1 MVRPFLLVTLCAVG
15 LASTPA
21 LAKELEVTA
30 RASVAIPPQDPASPS
45 PIDPQALRAQAFRAA
60 RLKAVKTA
68 IDKVLG
74 PDATRD
80 PKVASKVAAIA
91 EQIPDDRIVDQRG
104 ARVGGDYE
112 MSVTL
117 VLDDRAFR
125 TMLSDAGI
133 AVNTATARAY
143 SLLAVMDEFLTRP
156 RDVNAPVEELLEWSH
171 EKGSSSHDR
180 SASSASSV
188 ATKADASAS
197 QATFKGSASSKT
209 TASGAHDVSV
219 QGSASDNAR
228 LAGSADGA
236 SLSASRSTSASLK
249 GTDRGSFSASNQESA
264 AVDASSA
271 SASASSSLA
280 AKASNSK
287 KDIGAQSNDVEV
299 YRKLVKYQPQ
309 GVAPEKT
316 SQTFNAFMG
325 QLQDYDL
332 RVIDNDVFKSRY
344 FAGRPLTIEQLQDG
358 AELARYV
365 AYARTD
371 ANADFFMVGTAVV
384 FDGGQNPNTGFN
396 ECTGFVTLKTYST
409 VDGESIASETISEES
424 AGRNINDCAAVLAKK
439 MAGIGGPIIGA
450 RIQEYWKRRSAYGR
464 EYVLNL
470 TGKSLPL
477 MVRAA
482 FTRAVKGIPGVE
494 NDVQRAASDKQLQVV
509 VTYKGTEPIDQAVAM
524 ALASNPAFAELD
536 SRTEGN
542 LIQLCMGPCVEPTAL
557 APATSPSP
565 PAKKSKE
572 KAQ

>member
-1 MVRPFLLVTLCAVG
+1 MRNWLLVASLLALG
-15 LASTPA
+15 LPGAGS
-21 LAKELEVTA
+21 AKELEVTA
-30 RASVAIPPQDPASPS
+30 RATVAIPPSDPNGSTPV
-45 PIDPQALRAQAFRAA
+45 DPQAIRAQAFRAA

-80 PKVASKVAAIA
+80 PRVAAKVDAIA
-91 EQIPDDRIVDQRG
+91 QQIPDDRVVDQKGSRIG
-104 ARVGGDYE
+104 NEYE

-117 VLDDRAFR
+117 VLDDKAFR

-143 SLLAVMDEFLTRP
+143 SLLAVMDEFLTSP
-156 RDVNAPVEELLEWSH
+156 RDVKAPVEELLEWSH
-171 EKGSSSHDR
+171 DKGSKSHDKSTA
-180 SASSASSV
+180 SASSI

-197 QATFKGSASSKT
+197 QASLKGSASSNT
-209 TASGAHDVSV
+209 AASGAHDTSV
-219 QGSASDNAR
+219 QGSASDSAR
-228 LAGSADGA
+228 LSGSTDGA
-236 SLSASRSTSASLK
+236 SLAASRSTSASMK
-249 GTDRGSFSASNQESA
+249 GTDKGSFSASKQESA
-264 AVDASSA
+264 AVDASAS

-280 AKASNSK
+280 AKASSSK
-287 KDIGAQSNDVEV
+287 KDVGSQSHDVEV

-332 RVIDNDVFKSRY
+332 RVIDNDVFKSKY
-344 FAGRPLTIEQLQDG
+344 FAGRPITIEQLQDG
-358 AELARYV
+358 VELAKYV
-365 AYARTD
+365 TFARTD

-384 FDGGQNPNTGFN
+384 FDGGVNPNTGFN

-450 RIQEYWKRRSAYGR
+450 RIQEYWKRRSTYGR

-494 NDVQRAASDKQLQVV
+494 NDVQRAATDKQLQMV

-524 ALASNPAFAELD
+524 ALASNPAFADLD
-536 SRTEGN
+536 SRTQGN
-542 LIQLCMGPCVEPTAL
+542 QVQLCMGPCGEPASPPP
-557 APATSPSP
+557 PATATP
-565 PAKKSKE
+565 E
-572 KAQ
+572 KRK